1 MTSHDAAAQLGAEVA
16 HEAAPLP
23 GEVLSIPGRQSE
35 ATHSLGFYADNLP
48 PLGAKVY
55 QIQKTRHS
63 SREEKDFKIPSSS
76 PVKISYDE
84 DAKNFFM
91 NGTNFSS
98 SFTAELLYY
107 KAMPPFVDGGKIPD
121 RASGAYIFRYK

>member
-1 MTSHDAAAQLGAEVA
+1 MTSHHAAALLGAEVA

-23 GEVLSIPGRQSE
+23 SEVLSIPGRQSE
-35 ATHSLGFYADNLP
+35 ATHSLGFYADKLP

-55 QIQKTRHS
+55 QIQKTHS
-63 SREEKDFKIPSSS
+63 SRKERNFKIPSS
-76 PVKISYDE
+76 PVKITYDE
-84 DAKNFFM
+84 DAKNFFIK
-91 NGTNFSS
+91 GTNISS

-107 KAMPPFVDGGKIPD
+107 KAMPPFVDGGKLPD

>member
-23 GEVLSIPGRQSE
+23 SEVLSIPGRQSE
-35 ATHSLGFYADNLP
+35 ATHSLGFYANNLP

-55 QIQKTRHS
+55 QIRKTHHS
-63 SREEKDFKIPSSS
+63 NREEKDFKIPSS
-76 PVKISYDE
+76 PVKITYDE
-84 DAKNFFM
+84 DAKNFFI
-91 NGTNFSS
+91 NGTNISS

>member
-1 MTSHDAAAQLGAEVA
+1 MTSHHTAAQLGAEVA

-55 QIQKTRHS
+55 QIQKIHNN
-63 SREEKDFKIPSSS
+63 REEKDFKIPSS

-98 SFTAELLYY
+98 SLTAELLYY